1 MFRNTGKRMIRN
13 WAGALAVGLA
23 SVTAWSTV
31 WGFGEKLGGVKLTD
45 DELNHYRGG
54 YSGFYFG
61 VSFTGYWN
69 SLGQMS
75 GTLITDGGMIIQDPN
90 FQLPPGLQ
98 PGGTL
103 SGDGVTI
110 QSYVGNFNGASGI
123 FQIIQSPG
131 SFNVIQNNLVVQITL
146 VNVAS
151 QGALSNL
158 RNLIN

>member
-1 MFRNTGKRMIRN
+1 MFRRTGRRKP
-13 WAGALAVGLA
+13 WAWAAALALGLV
-23 SVTAWSTV
+23 SVSIWSTV

-45 DELNHYRGG
+45 DELNQYRGG

-75 GTLITDGGMIIQDPN
+75 GTLITDGGILVQDPN
-90 FQLPPGLQ
+90 FQLPPGVQ
-98 PGGTL
+98 PGGSV
-103 SGDGVTI
+103 SGDGVSI

-158 RNLIN
+158 RNLVN

>member
-1 MFRNTGKRMIRN
+1 MFAHTGKKKPRA
-13 WAGALAVGLA
+13 WPAALAIGLV
-23 SVTAWSTV
+23 SLSIWGTV
-31 WGFGEKLGGVKLTD
+31 WGFGERLGGVKLTD
-45 DELNHYRGG
+45 DELNQYRGG

-75 GTLITDGGMIIQDPN
+75 GTLVSNGGIIIQDPN
-90 FQLPPGLQ
+90 FQLPPGAQ
-98 PGGTL
+98 PGGSI
-103 SGDGVTI
+103 SGDGVSI

-146 VNVAS
+146 VNVAN

-158 RNLIN
+158 RNLLN